1 MTQPPSPEHE
11 LSLPDD
17 GLART
22 IRAYAEAFV
31 SAAGPALGTML
42 NGRVTVRI
50 LSVEA
55 VPAVDIVAS
64 LPLPCVVAR
73 LTFGRGL
80 TGEHCLALRMAD
92 ALALAQGLIGDQGVA
107 GAEELEPAH
116 EDALRTAANQIAAA
130 AGPSLTPLLARSLT
144 FAPAAIEL
152 AEDPASLPWSSTA
165 ADGPTWLITA
175 EVSWGPGARAQF
187 VLTTGT
193 DLATE
198 IDTISREV
206 GVPARSREVRGPEA
220 LPSRMEL
227 ILDITLPVTVELG
240 RARMQI
246 QDILKLGPGSIVE
259 LEKSAGDPVELLI
272 NERPIARGEVVVIDE
287 NFGIRLTS
295 IVTPTERIKTL
306 R

>member
-1 MTQPPSPEHE
+1 
-11 LSLPDD
+11 
-17 GLART
+17 
-22 IRAYAEAFV
+22 
-31 SAAGPALGTML
+31 
-42 NGRVTVRI
+42 
-50 LSVEA
+50 
-55 VPAVDIVAS
+55 
-64 LPLPCVVAR
+64 
-73 LTFGRGL
+73 
-80 TGEHCLALRMAD
+80 
-92 ALALAQGLIGDQGVA
+92 VA

-206 GVPARSREVRGPEA
+206 RGPEA